1 MNKLLDGNMLLAF
14 TRVNLTGFILSSLNI
29 SVKLSISFDES
40 SSANGKIPLFN
51 IDEYITNCKKIIIHN
66 LLSYYKTKISQYTTT
81 VNKIESKMD
90 DFLS

>member
-1 MNKLLDGNMLLAF
+1 MNKLLDGNMLLVF

-51 IDEYITNCKKIIIHN
+51 IDEYITA
-66 LLSYYKTKISQYTTT
+66 YTYLDSCCL
-81 VNKIESKMD
+81 KS
-90 DFLS
+90 S